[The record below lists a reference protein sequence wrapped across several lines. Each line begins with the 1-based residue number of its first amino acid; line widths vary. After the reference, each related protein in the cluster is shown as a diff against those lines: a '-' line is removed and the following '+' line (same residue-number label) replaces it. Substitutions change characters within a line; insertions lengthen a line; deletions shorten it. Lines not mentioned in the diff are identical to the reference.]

1 MGRRNPQFEYNW
13 GKGVLEVSEEEKDVG
28 VIVTNSL
35 KPSLQ
40 CARAAKKANQVLGQ
54 MSRGITYRDKYTFT
68 RLYKVYV
75 RPHLQYCSS
84 AWSPYN
90 VADKE
95 LLEQVQKRAVKMIS
109 NLQGTYEQK
118 LKVLG
123 LATLEE
129 SRVRGDM
136 IEMYK
141 MMTGKGQVDFQ
152 NWFQLT
158 SCRDGAINTR
168 VNSGYLNV
176 REPSQSNSN
185 VRRNFF
191 SQRCPKVW
199 NSLPDSVK
207 MSGTVNGFKA
217 AYDEHIRSR

>member
-158 SCRDGAINTR
+158 SCREGAINTR

-176 REPSQSNSN
+176 REPSQCHSN

-207 MSGTVNGFKA
+207 MSSTVNGFKA

>member
-141 MMTGKGQVDFQ
+141 MMTGKNQVDFR
-152 NWFQLT
+152 NWFQLAPV
-158 SCRDGAINTR
+158 RDGAVNT
-168 VNSGYLNV
+168 GYLNV
-176 REPSQSNSN
+176 VEPPLCRDN

-191 SQRCPKVW
+191 SQRCPRVW
-199 NSLPDSVK
+199 NALPDTIK
-207 MSGTVNGFKA
+207 MASTVNSFKA
-217 AYDEHIRSR
+217 AYDDHHR